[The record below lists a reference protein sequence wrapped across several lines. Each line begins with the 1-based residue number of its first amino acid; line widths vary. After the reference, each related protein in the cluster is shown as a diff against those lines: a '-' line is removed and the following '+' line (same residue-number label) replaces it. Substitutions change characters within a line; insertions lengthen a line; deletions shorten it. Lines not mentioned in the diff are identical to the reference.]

1 MKKFKI
7 SIIYIIALAVVAIFH
22 RPLERLVLRL
32 SAGEFFLYT
41 IYGLFLA
48 FSLVIIIKGY
58 LSGKNLDLAA
68 ALLIAGV
75 IFFFLFLKSMF
86 LFKLSIL
93 EFFILGILVSMDN
106 KKARSVV
113 PFFLLVGAACFIE
126 FVDNIIPGTRFYYY
140 DVWIYSLTGLSGY
153 VSGFLFFR

>member
-1 MKKFKI
+1 MKKYKI
-7 SIIYIIALAVVAIFH
+7 SFIYIIALAVVALFH

-32 SAGEFFLYT
+32 SAGEFVLYL

-48 FSLVIIIKGY
+48 FSLVIIIKAY

-93 EFFILGILVSMDN
+93 EFFILGLLVSRDN
-106 KKARSVV
+106 KKAKSLI
-113 PFFLLVGAACFIE
+113 PFFILIGAACFIE

-140 DVWIYSLTGLSGY
+140 DVWIFSLTGLSGY
-153 VSGFLFFR
+153 ISGFLLL